1 VICYVPN
8 GSKTAPTDLAAGMG
22 GTRTLAARV
31 NCRRGNA
38 FTLPMSDKKR
48 DRAERQAREVEESE
62 RALRESIS
70 QTERLVGE
78 SENMLRRHGQEREDA
93 DE

>member
-1 VICYVPN
+1 
-8 GSKTAPTDLAAGMG
+8 
-22 GTRTLAARV
+22 
-31 NCRRGNA
+31 
-38 FTLPMSDKKR
+38 MSDKKR